1 METRICQGL
10 LQLQCLHVIS
20 YFKLKNET
28 FLNWDNF
35 FLSFKANRWLD
46 IENKPESEK
55 YISIEIEPSGEVES
69 NVKRY
74 EVHVKTSDETGAGT
88 DSNIFMSLKGASGE
102 LANVE
107 LKTYVF
113 DKNKNI
119 FEQNQVDKFVLY
131 TKDIGKVRKNKK
143 LWSQMWL
150 FV

>member
-1 METRICQGL
+1 M
-10 LQLQCLHVIS
+10 
-20 YFKLKNET
+20 
-28 FLNWDNF
+28 
-35 FLSFKANRWLD
+35 
-46 IENKPESEK
+46 
-55 YISIEIEPSGEVES
+55 
-69 NVKRY
+69 KRY

-143 LWSQMWL
+143 L
-150 FV
+150 